1 MVLPVLPILGIAF
14 VILVLQIE
22 CHIGPPDPIV
32 LGTTSVFVAGVVPYE
47 FHRDHSNVGD
57 YDQDWSYGWDGD
69 RWLSLLLYW
78 DSWSYPW
85 LPLHD
90 SSEYGSSDVPFGC
103 VDVDWYGVVVVLQ
116 ELPSSSMRNSVGT
129 VGSEPPW

>member
-1 MVLPVLPILGIAF
+1 MVLPVVPIMGIAF

-22 CHIGPPDPIV
+22 CYIGPPDPIV
-32 LGTTSVFVAGVVPYE
+32 RGTTSVFVAGVVPYE

-57 YDQDWSYGWDGD
+57 YDRDWSYGWDGD
-69 RWLSLLLYW
+69 RWLLLLLLYW
-78 DSWSYPW
+78 DSWWYPW

-90 SSEYGSSDVPFGC
+90 SSDVPFGY
-103 VDVDWYGVVVVLQ
+103 VDVDWYGVVVMPQ
-116 ELPSSSMRNSVGT
+116 EFPSSSPRNSVCT